1 MNWNFLIKIWTF
13 AKHLIGI
20 KQTQFRNDI
29 NVFIR
34 KIKLQT
40 YFKSTEQNLDDGQF
54 RVSHKQTW
62 TPNENQHKVETFTQ
76 AFQNDLEKEE
86 QILKQIPRTN
96 LSKKEKNAL
105 KTLSKREDII
115 ITKADKGGT
124 TVFIDVDDYSILSN

>member
-1 MNWNFLIKIWTF
+1 M
-13 AKHLIGI
+13 
-20 KQTQFRNDI
+20 
-29 NVFIR
+29 
-34 KIKLQT
+34 
-40 YFKSTEQNLDDGQF
+40 
-54 RVSHKQTW
+54 SHKQTW
-62 TPNENQHKVETFTQ
+62 TPKENQHKVETFTQ